1 MGYRK
6 HKEDSRPVKVLG
18 LTLIRWLLLVISFF
32 MSVAIGQVESE
43 VVAALAE
50 KLKPNDEILLRF
62 MLVIAFLGTVAIIFA
77 ILDALIAKIRGKG

>member
-50 KLKPNDEILLRF
+50 KLKPNDGILLRF

>member
-18 LTLIRWLLLVISFF
+18 LTVIRWLLLVISFF

-62 MLVIAFLGTVAIIFA
+62 MLVIAFLGTAAIIFA

>member
-50 KLKPNDEILLRF
+50 KLKPNDGILLRF

-77 ILDALIAKIRGKG
+77 ILDALIAKIRGKA